1 MVVVVVVVAAAAV
14 VVVVAGVVVRVV
26 VGVVVR
32 VIVRVVVHVV
42 VRAVVPGVV
51 RGVVVGGGG
60 GGGAMTHTPVAY
72 TAWSLK
78 LQLPM
83 KPLLQAAVSCE
94 GRRVRRAWLAE
105 QVRWT
110 WPARYTVCL
119 EGTNQF
125 QLLDMAFWREA
136 GEKLEQLGL

>member
-1 MVVVVVVVAAAAV
+1 MVVVVVVVAAAV

-51 RGVVVGGGG
+51 RGVVVGGG